1 MSSIETTGSVKLTGA
16 AVEKLFGNEVEREQF
31 LAAKQGRRG
40 TMLTAAL
47 HKVLG
52 LKPPMSEAQL
62 RTANKQIDDLLAQG
76 VITAEQAEAM
86 RPGAELA
93 DDTDSTSDADS
104 AADSA
109 ADSVSEDGAVTGD
122 PVDPELDGPEAK
134 TSL

>member
-1 MSSIETTGSVKLTGA
+1 MSSIETTGSVKLTSA
-16 AVEKLFGNEVEREQF
+16 AVEKLFDNGAEREQF
-31 LAAKQGRRG
+31 LASKQGRRG

-47 HKVLG
+47 HKALG
-52 LKPPMSEAQL
+52 LKPPMSGAQL

-93 DDTDSTSDADS
+93 DGSDSTSDADN
-104 AADSA
+104 AG
-109 ADSVSEDGAVTGD
+109 SVSEDGAVTTD
-122 PVDPELDGPEAK
+122 PVDPEPEDPEAE